1 MTPASVQALVLAT
14 VNAPYSKLLG
24 AQELADCLLDHA
36 KAKTVP
42 GHMSSFFCEV
52 KPALQVDFASQFNIT
67 KAQLVAAAKAF
78 ALYSGESY
86 PLAA

>member
-14 VNAPYSKLLG
+14 VNAPYSKRLD
-24 AQELADCLLDHA
+24 ARELAYCLLDHA

-42 GHMSSFFCEV
+42 GHMSSFFGEV

-78 ALYSGESY
+78 ARYSGESY